1 MATNH
6 ILLKKFGDRVRSL
19 RNQAG
24 ISQEKLAE
32 LAAIHRTYVSGI
44 ERGERNVSLIN
55 IRRIADALNIS
66 VSKLM
71 EGID

>member
-6 ILLKKFGDRVRSL
+6 IFLKKFGDRVQLL

-32 LAAIHRTYVSGI
+32 LAEMHRTYISGI

-55 IRRIADALNIS
+55 IMRLANALNLS

>member
-6 ILLKKFGDRVRSL
+6 IFLKKFGDRVQSL

-32 LAAIHRTYVSGI
+32 LAEMHRTYISGI

-55 IRRIADALNIS
+55 IMRLANALNLS